1 VTAQPTSQTVDAG
14 RHVTFSAVAGGTPAP
29 SVQWQMS
36 TDGVHFSAIAGATS
50 PIYTFTASQSES
62 GEDFDAII
70 TNAAG
75 TATTSPAT
83 LTIRSAPAVTVQP
96 ISFNLMVSEGRGERS
111 TDGARGVPPP
121 PKLGRSATSPYSIV
135 SYARQLHNR
144 NGAKCYNCMR
154 IKTFR

>member
-1 VTAQPTSQTVDAG
+1 MTAQPTSQTVDAEETG
-14 RHVTFSAVAGGTPAP
+14 A

-96 ISFNLMVSEGRGERS
+96 SSPVITAGQAVTLTAAASGAPSPVVQWQVS
-111 TDGARGVPPP
+111 TDGGRG
-121 PKLGRSATSPYSIV
+121 LRSRGLSV
-135 SYARQLHNR
+135 R
-144 NGAKCYNCMR
+144 
-154 IKTFR
+154 